1 MRRKDPQKPVFSL
14 RLRLVLLVAAEL
26 VVSILLSASLI
37 SLLDAYLF
45 VDWDMTLLWMLI
57 CISLLVG
64 ILVTGFLS
72 RLFFEP
78 VKKLRQAM
86 KRVAEGDFTVKLE
99 NKSSSKEIQEI
110 YNGFNLMTHELH
122 STEILQSNFVANVSH
137 EFKTPI
143 SAIEGYSMLLQ
154 DCENLTAQQQEYVNK
169 IVLNTRRLSSLAG
182 SVLLLSKL
190 ENQQI
195 PTNQSRYSLDE
206 QILLTIVSLEP
217 EWEKKKIE
225 FDVQMDRLD
234 YFGSQGLM
242 GHVWSNLLS
251 NAIKFSPQE
260 GVIKLRLKALG
271 DQLCFV
277 VEDAGPGIPQESLQH
292 IFEKF
297 YQADSSHKQEGN
309 GLGLSLVKKIL
320 QLEKGSVTAE
330 NLPQGGCRFTV
341 ILENRN

>member
-26 VVSILLSASLI
+26 VVSILLAASLI

-277 VEDAGPGIPQESLQH
+277 VEDAGPGIPQDSLQH

-309 GLGLSLVKKIL
+309 GLGLSLVKEIL

>member
-26 VVSILLSASLI
+26 VVSILLAASLI

-206 QILLTIVSLEP
+206 QILLTITGDL
-217 EWEKKKIE
+217 
-225 FDVQMDRLD
+225 
-234 YFGSQGLM
+234 Y
-242 GHVWSNLLS
+242 
-251 NAIKFSPQE
+251 
-260 GVIKLRLKALG
+260 LRAACG
-271 DQLCFV
+271 RH
-277 VEDAGPGIPQESLQH
+277 APG
-292 IFEKF
+292 
-297 YQADSSHKQEGN
+297 
-309 GLGLSLVKKIL
+309 
-320 QLEKGSVTAE
+320 
-330 NLPQGGCRFTV
+330 
-341 ILENRN
+341 

>member
-26 VVSILLSASLI
+26 VVSILLAASLI

-309 GLGLSLVKKIL
+309 GLGLSLVKEIL

>member
-1 MRRKDPQKPVFSL
+1 
-14 RLRLVLLVAAEL
+14 
-26 VVSILLSASLI
+26 
-37 SLLDAYLF
+37 
-45 VDWDMTLLWMLI
+45 
-57 CISLLVG
+57 
-64 ILVTGFLS
+64 
-72 RLFFEP
+72 
-78 VKKLRQAM
+78 
-86 KRVAEGDFTVKLE
+86 
-99 NKSSSKEIQEI
+99 
-110 YNGFNLMTHELH
+110 
-122 STEILQSNFVANVSH
+122 
-137 EFKTPI
+137 
-143 SAIEGYSMLLQ
+143 
-154 DCENLTAQQQEYVNK
+154 
-169 IVLNTRRLSSLAG
+169 
-182 SVLLLSKL
+182 
-190 ENQQI
+190 
-195 PTNQSRYSLDE
+195 
-206 QILLTIVSLEP
+206 
-217 EWEKKKIE
+217 
-225 FDVQMDRLD
+225 MDRLD

-309 GLGLSLVKKIL
+309 GLGLSLVKEIL

>member
-26 VVSILLSASLI
+26 VVSILLAASLI

-242 GHVWSNLLS
+242 GHVWSTLLS

-309 GLGLSLVKKIL
+309 GLGLSLVKEIL